1 MSTRKTIY
9 AMQDGLDFYLYADS
23 NGDVL
28 ERTLSAPLKV
38 GLNLALALKARQWFE
53 AFVGEAGLKVVWINP
68 FCPSRVE
75 RPASRVTNMI
85 DMSGYTGDDLEF

>member
-1 MSTRKTIY
+1 MSRKIIY
-9 AMQDGLDFYLYADS
+9 AMQDGPDFYIYADS
-23 NGDVL
+23 NGDHL
-28 ERTLSAPLKV
+28 ERTMSAPLTV

-53 AFVGEAGLKVVWINP
+53 AFVGEAGLKIEWINP
-68 FCPSRVE
+68 FCPSRLE